1 MGIRVAQS
9 LNYPMVNEYMSLGHN
24 WFCVEISIGEYL
36 KGKKL
41 RDVSSED
48 SEFFHMLLLKK
59 RDEVTTNPSMDME
72 LEGNETLVMAGSL
85 KALKSIAPKLKEPS

>member
-1 MGIRVAQS
+1 
-9 LNYPMVNEYMSLGHN
+9 MVNEYMSLGHN
-24 WFCVEISIGEYL
+24 WFCVEIGIGEYL

-48 SEFFHMLLLKK
+48 SEFFHILLLKK

-85 KALKSIAPKLKEPS
+85 KALKSIAPKLKESS